1 MEMQPGQMAY
11 DRAITVFSPDGR
23 LFQVEYARE
32 AVRRG
37 ATTAGVVFQD
47 GVVLVA
53 DRRIPN
59 PKLAEP
65 ASLEKIHQID
75 EHVGCATAG
84 LVADARVLVEYARL
98 ASQIHRVTYSEPI
111 SLELLVRRICDYK
124 QQYTQFGGVRPFGTA
139 LLVGGYDDDGI
150 HLFETEPSGSL
161 TSFKAT
167 STGGNKGPVMD
178 LFEQKYKPG
187 MDAEAAVLLALE
199 GLRAS
204 LEDGANLHQVEV
216 CVIQREKG
224 LRRLP
229 QEEIQR
235 ISARLPPPSGAGK
248 GPRS

>member
-1 MEMQPGQMAY
+1 
-11 DRAITVFSPDGR
+11 
-23 LFQVEYARE
+23 
-32 AVRRG
+32 
-37 ATTAGVVFQD
+37 
-47 GVVLVA
+47 
-53 DRRIPN
+53 
-59 PKLAEP
+59 
-65 ASLEKIHQID
+65 
-75 EHVGCATAG
+75 
-84 LVADARVLVEYARL
+84 VEYARL

-178 LFEQKYKPG
+178 LFEQKYRPG
-187 MDAEAAVLLALE
+187 MDAEGAVLLALE

-229 QEEIQR
+229 QDEIQR
-235 ISARLPPPSGAGK
+235 LSARLPAPSGAGK
-248 GPRS
+248 GTRG

>member
-37 ATTAGVVFQD
+37 ATTAGVVFAD

-98 ASQIHRVTYSEPI
+98 AGQINRVTYSEPI
-111 SLELLVRRICDYK
+111 PVELLVRRICDYK

-167 STGGNKGPVMD
+167 STGGNKGPVME
-178 LFEQKYKPG
+178 LFEQKYREG
-187 MDAEAAVLLALE
+187 MEVDAAILLALE
-199 GLRAS
+199 GLRTSLDEPAS
-204 LEDGANLHQVEV
+204 LAQVEV
-216 CVIQREKG
+216 CTLQRGRG
-224 LRRLP
+224 LHRLSP
-229 QEEIQR
+229 EEVQKYA
-235 ISARLPPPSGAGK
+235 ARLPPATGA
-248 GPRS
+248 PRGGR